1 MKENSFLIN
10 PHPFS
15 RVKEGRKM
23 RRMKKGN
30 LIYWWDIP
38 VSAGAVATF
47 SSMFVGTQ
55 EAHKCQGLN
64 LVQS

>member
-1 MKENSFLIN
+1 
-10 PHPFS
+10 
-15 RVKEGRKM
+15 M

-55 EAHKCQGLN
+55 EAHKC
-64 LVQS
+64 